1 MGLIAKRNERV
12 LNSKPMTCRLWRAL
26 AVLTGVLWWGSQ
38 PVAGQVLFRK
48 LHLENTFF
56 CEGANVADFNRDG
69 HLDVVSGPFWYAGP
83 DFQKR
88 HVIHEPTP
96 YDPHGYSENFLT
108 YSADF
113 NGDSW
118 VDILYVPWPGKD
130 AFWFQNPGASLEENE
145 QSWVPHR
152 ALTDVGNE
160 SPAWIDL
167 NGDQRPELVFNIQ
180 GQLGYA
186 TWDPMQP
193 DRMWEFHPISDRRD
207 YYQRYTHGLGV
218 GDLSGDGRLDVLES
232 AGWWEQPHSLNTEPW
247 IWHPYPFAEAG
258 AQILVG
264 DLNGDGLND
273 VVTSW
278 HCHNY
283 GLVWHE
289 QIRRENGQIDF
300 RQHTILSP
308 TPDVNSAE
316 FRLSQMHAL
325 AWGDINQDGCL
336 DIVTGKRFWAHGPQG
351 DAEPSAAAVLVW
363 FESQKTAEGQVDF
376 TPRLIDNDS
385 GVGTQVVATDV
396 NLDRVPD
403 IVVGNK
409 KGTFLFLS
417 QPRSAQAE
425 K

>member
-1 MGLIAKRNERV
+1 MCRKLNNMTWPFVIALGV
-12 LNSKPMTCRLWRAL
+12 MFLAGPDRA
-26 AVLTGVLWWGSQ
+26 
-38 PVAGQVLFRK
+38 AGQTEFQK
-48 LHLENTFF
+48 LHLEPAFF
-56 CEGANVADFNRDG
+56 CEGANVADINRDG
-69 HLDVVSGPFWYAGP
+69 YLDIVSGPYWYAGP

-88 HVIHEPTP
+88 QAIHEPTR

-108 YSADF
+108 YTADF
-113 NGDSW
+113 NADGW

-130 AFWFQNPGASLEENE
+130 AFWFQNPGANLEQLERP
-145 QSWVPHR
+145 WVSYR

-160 SPAWIDL
+160 SPAWVDL

-186 TWDPMQP
+186 TWDPAQP
-193 DRMWEFHPISDRRD
+193 DQMWAFHPISDRRD

-232 AGWWEQPHSLNTEPW
+232 AGWWEQPESLKTCPW
-247 IWHPYPFAEAG
+247 TWHAYPFAEAG
-258 AQILVG
+258 AQLLVG
-264 DLNGDGLND
+264 DLNGDGRND
-273 VVTSW
+273 VATSW

-289 QIRRENGQIDF
+289 QIRGADGQIAF

-308 TPDVNSAE
+308 TPDANSAD

-325 AWGDINQDGCL
+325 AWGDVNQDGRL
-336 DIVTGKRFWAHGPQG
+336 DIVTGKRFWAHGPNG
-351 DAEPSAAAVLVW
+351 DAEPSAPAVLVW
-363 FESQKTAEGQVDF
+363 LENQKTAEGQIAF

-396 NLDRVPD
+396 NRDQVPD

-417 QPRSAQAE
+417 QPRAEQAG